1 MLARRLLGNF
11 VNTLVPLYYF
21 EYRLQFVYK
30 RLHKRLYKRLG
41 FNRLFEQTKVPHP
54 KAAGRTRSTF
64 IAAIERLLSS
74 VSNLQAFPAA
84 LLDKLVL
91 LQSPYTVE
99 GSGLARLA
107 VLAH

>member
-1 MLARRLLGNF
+1 MLARRLLGHF
-11 VNTLVPLYYF
+11 ANTLMLLYFF

-30 RLHKRLYKRLG
+30 RLHKRLYERLG

-54 KAAGRTRSTF
+54 KAAGRSIF

-84 LLDKLVL
+84 LLDKLLL

-99 GSGLARLA
+99 GSRLARLA